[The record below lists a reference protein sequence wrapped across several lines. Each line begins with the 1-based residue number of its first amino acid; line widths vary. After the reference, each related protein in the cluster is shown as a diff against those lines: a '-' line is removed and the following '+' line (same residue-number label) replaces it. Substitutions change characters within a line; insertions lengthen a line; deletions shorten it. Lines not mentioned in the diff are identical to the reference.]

1 MHDTTR
7 FRIRNDFFLY
17 NWETQSLVV
26 AKKYSNNFTL
36 LSSLAWL
43 NAA

>member
-17 NWETQSLVV
+17 NWETQSLIV
-26 AKKYSNNFTL
+26 AKKYSNNK
-36 LSSLAWL
+36 
-43 NAA
+43 